1 MDVFDAAVLWI
12 HLFSA
17 IIFIGGSFFIW
28 LVLWPASFDFNMDEK
43 ERTKVIGKVAK
54 RFAWFTHITLA
65 VLIIT
70 GLYNVT
76 WYLPNL
82 SDLFTTPPGELLF
95 IKSVTVLAMVV
106 IMYGN
111 NIYHGKK
118 IVRLAS
124 EGKLDEVKKVRK
136 ITHKISALTL
146 ALMILITIEAVGL
159 QFLG

>member
-1 MDVFDAAVLWI
+1 MYFV
-12 HLFSA
+12 
-17 IIFIGGSFFIW
+17 
-28 LVLWPASFDFNMDEK
+28 PDES
-43 ERTKVIGKVAK
+43 
-54 RFAWFTHITLA
+54 
-65 VLIIT
+65 
-70 GLYNVT
+70 Y
-76 WYLPNL
+76 
-82 SDLFTTPPGELLF
+82 GELIEEKIQAMLADLYEE
-95 IKSVTVLAMVV
+95 KKEWSGTELLAMVV

-146 ALMILITIEAVGL
+146 ALMILITVEAVGL